1 MTDVGN
7 GALILPKVELEA
19 EPVAMV
25 VVVDLIGKI
34 SLV

>member
-1 MTDVGN
+1 MTVVGS
-7 GALILPKVELEA
+7 GALLPKVELEA

-25 VVVDLIGKI
+25 VVMVFIGKV